1 MADITLEKVDIIRER
16 TGVSYGEA
24 KKALEQCDGSLVD
37 ALIYIEENTPNKKTE
52 IYTTADE
59 FMQWM
64 RELINKGNIT
74 RIKIKRDD
82 KVLVDVPVNAG
93 IAAGVIAVIWPPI
106 MGLGILTAVIAK
118 VTVEITKAD
127 GSVEVVNKI
136 IKSKVD
142 VAKEKFSDVT
152 SNVKTKFENKTS
164 NEGINSDPI
173 YKYTVKFEDIENIDN
188 NKND

>member
-16 TGVSYGEA
+16 TGVSYAEA